1 MRLIFLP
8 VHPNDTLMEKETRKR
23 KLDPELL
30 KRLRSG
36 NETAVLKALGELRSS
51 GHLEYIPHLLDIMSL
66 SESEN
71 VHREMVSFLADIKV
85 KAVTQYLIDGL
96 KNPALQ
102 GVRSEI
108 ASVCWQSGMDYSEH
122 IDLFIDIFLESD
134 YMTSLESFSVIEQSL
149 EYLTEEECAQK
160 RDLVLEGLERVSD
173 EKKPLAKELLHMLK
187 S

>member
-1 MRLIFLP
+1 
-8 VHPNDTLMEKETRKR
+8 MEEETRKR
-23 KLDPELL
+23 KLNQELL

-36 NETAVLKALGELRSS
+36 DEMTVLKALGELRSS
-51 GHLEYIPHLLDIMSL
+51 GHLEYIPELLDIMSL
-66 SESEN
+66 SESEI
-71 VHREMVSFLADIKV
+71 VHREMVSLLADIKV
-85 KAVTQYLIDGL
+85 KAIIHYLIDGL

-122 IDLFIDIFLESD
+122 IDLFIEIFLESD

-149 EYLTEEECAQK
+149 EYLTEEQCTQK
-160 RDLVLEGLERVSD
+160 RDLVLEGLDRVSE
-173 EKKPLAKELLHMLK
+173 EKKPLVKELIYMLK